1 MGAAYWIKRYLLAA
15 VPLFAILAGVEYA
28 KGTATQADI
37 LSALAWAVVAAGVFI
52 GSQYRRYRKNIQCTA
67 CDSVGKAAKR

>member
-28 KGTATQADI
+28 KGTPTQADI
-37 LSALAWAVVAAGVFI
+37 LSAAAWAVVAAGVFI
-52 GSQYRRYRKNIQCTA
+52 GSQYRRYRKNLACSA
-67 CDSVGKAAKR
+67 CDMLNKRP